1 MCYSIAFLEHRQQ
14 KYAERYKELLPPD
27 WSERT
32 SPMDMPTFYF
42 VSGFSHPLLP
52 IIKHDG
58 MFLFE
63 WGLIPFWINDSPVA
77 KDIQN
82 KTLNAVGETVFQ
94 KPSFRK
100 CIASQRCLL
109 GVTGFYEWREAN
121 KAKYPYFIHTKSN
134 DIFSLGCVYDTWVDK
149 TTGEIRN
156 TFSILTTAANPLME
170 RIHNTKKRMP
180 LILAPQDEQKWLNPT
195 LTPSEIAS
203 LIQPYDAED
212 MTAYTV
218 SKAANNVRN
227 NRNVPEIMERVEY
240 GELVDPE
247 TTCTGQV
254 ELIG

>member
-1 MCYSIAFLEHRQQ
+1 M
-14 KYAERYKELLPPD
+14 
-27 WSERT
+27 
-32 SPMDMPTFYF
+32 
-42 VSGFSHPLLP
+42 
-52 IIKHDG
+52 
-58 MFLFE
+58 
-63 WGLIPFWINDSPVA
+63 
-77 KDIQN
+77 
-82 KTLNAVGETVFQ
+82 GETVFQ

-134 DIFSLGCVYDTWVDK
+134 DIFSLGCVYDIWVDK

-156 TFSILTTAANPLME
+156 TFSILTTEANPLME

-180 LILAPQDEQKWLNPT
+180 LILSLQDEQKWLNPT
-195 LTPSEIAS
+195 LTPSEITS
-203 LIQPYDAED
+203 LIQAYDEKD

-240 GELVDPE
+240 RELVD
-247 TTCTGQV
+247 
-254 ELIG
+254 